1 MTYSASNFR
10 PSAKINRLAFS
21 LGQPGFTLIEL
32 LVVIAII
39 AVLAG
44 LGHAAYSSAIGKA
57 QMSSEIAAS
66 KTLATAYHAAAADNG
81 GKFPAAYDTNAK
93 GLIGSD
99 GKPLKMKFAG
109 HGYAFRLAPYF
120 NYAIDDT
127 LLVSGNKQQIQKDG
141 WLPGSF
147 YYDYI
152 VSRYP
157 SFGINYKFVGGVA
170 GEIDEGVIRNTAQAT
185 APIIIFASAR
195 ETLEK
200 SEEESKSESELI
212 AGYAYVGAPSNPDD
226 FKLVDA
232 RHSGKAV
239 VAFLDGS
246 TRLMTIDELKDM
258 RLWSMRAAQA
268 NDPNYSPGK

>member
-1 MTYSASNFR
+1 MHVTYSASNF
-10 PSAKINRLAFS
+10 PLSARIDRSALKS
-21 LGQPGFTLIEL
+21 DQQGFTLIEL

-57 QMSSEIAAS
+57 QMSAEIAAS
-66 KTLATAYHAAAADNG
+66 KTLITAYHAAAVDNG
-81 GKFPAAYDTNAK
+81 GKFLLAYDKSAK
-93 GLIGSD
+93 GVLGSD
-99 GKPLKMKFAG
+99 GKPLKMKLAAY
-109 HGYAFRLAPYF
+109 GYAFRLAPYF

-127 LLVSGNKQQIQKDG
+127 LLVSGNKQQIQKLG
-141 WLPGSF
+141 YSPGHSLF
-147 YYDYI
+147 DYI
-152 VSRYP
+152 VSRHP
-157 SFGINYKFVGGVA
+157 SLGINQDFVGGTT
-170 GEIDEGVIRNTAQAT
+170 GENDPEAIRTTAQA
-185 APIIIFASAR
+185 ANSIIAFVSAGGDG
-195 ETLEK
+195 E
-200 SEEESKSESELI
+200 
-212 AGYAYVGAPSNPDD
+212 AGFMPGYAYVGAPSSPDN
-226 FKLVDA
+226 FKFVDA